1 MLYLYVA
8 SLVVRLSQLFG
19 IKPKSRTSDKPV
31 IKHIVKDLFK
41 THKYLLWF
49 TFSHQVQQQIL

>member
-19 IKPKSRTSDKPV
+19 INPKSRTSDKALTKAHCKRP
-31 IKHIVKDLFK
+31 L
-41 THKYLLWF
+41 
-49 TFSHQVQQQIL
+49 